1 MKLREIAAQ
10 IQIDPRKLTD
20 YALNPENPVGKDKA
34 FIFQQH
40 LGFTRSNHEPLLQQI
55 QAKAP
60 DAEAIF
66 QRTDEHGDRYR
77 VDSDIIGIE
86 EGQREKVR
94 TGWLINPNN
103 IARLITLY
111 IVSPKSWYN
120 QNFLISSNY

>member
-20 YALNPENPVGKDKA
+20 YALNPENPVGKNKA
-34 FIFQQH
+34 FMFQQY

-60 DAEAIF
+60 EAEAIF
-66 QRTDEHGDRYR
+66 QQTDEHGDRYQ
-77 VDSDIIGIE
+77 VDLGIIGIE
-86 EGQREKVR
+86 EGQRETVR
-94 TGWLINPNN
+94 TGWIIKPNDN

-111 IVSPKSWYN
+111 IVRQKS
-120 QNFLISSNY
+120 